1 MDDSEILRLRKEGK
15 GLQEIADVYGVNAS
29 TISRRL
35 KKIGV
40 AVNRRVALFDAGRLV
55 DAQMDSAQQL
65 RALGY
70 QIREIL
76 ELIHVVLHEPDGSTE
91 YAKAAGKI
99 RRLTGYKRDRDLMS
113 YLVAL
118 QGELRKQLEL
128 DHRVTTDM
136 YNLRSVMDFQNI
148 VLEEIKAVSP
158 EVQQRIA
165 ARLVELGMGRSSDD
179 FTGGASAG
187 NSPSFAEKM
196 ASSSHEKAIEIERL

>member
-1 MDDSEILRLRKEGK
+1 MDDAEILRLRKEGK
-15 GLQEIADVYGVNAS
+15 GIQEIADVYGVHAS

-91 YAKAAGKI
+91 YVKAAAKI

-148 VLEEIKAVSP
+148 VLEEIKGVAP

-179 FTGGASAG
+179 FTGENGAGVS
-187 NSPSFAEKM
+187 SSFAEKM
-196 ASSSHEKAIEIERL
+196 TNRGREKAIDIERL

>member
-1 MDDSEILRLRKEGK
+1 MDDAEILRLRKEGK

-91 YAKAAGKI
+91 YHKAAGKI

-148 VLEEIKAVSP
+148 VLEEIKSEAP

-179 FTGGASAG
+179 FTGGNGAG

-196 ASSSHEKAIEIERL
+196 ASCGHEKTIEIDRL